1 MVGRVDLNK
10 TVEYLQQD
18 KWTGWFPV
26 KWHIM
31 KDIPN
36 SLLKHIILEY
46 NENKP
51 VTNSRHTQKV
61 S

>member
-1 MVGRVDLNK
+1 MVGRIDFNK

-18 KWTGWFPV
+18 KWTGWFLV
-26 KWHIM
+26 KWHVM

-36 SLLKHIILEY
+36 SLLKHITLEY
-46 NENKP
+46 NKNKP
-51 VTNSRHTQKV
+51 VTNSRHTQEV

>member
-1 MVGRVDLNK
+1 MVGRVDFNK

-51 VTNSRHTQKV
+51 VTNSRQTQEV

>member
-1 MVGRVDLNK
+1 MVGRVDFNK

>member
-1 MVGRVDLNK
+1 MVGRVDFNK
-10 TVEYLQQD
+10 IVEYLQQD

-51 VTNSRHTQKV
+51 VTNSRHTWEV